1 MLEQSLTLDA
11 VGFEQRGWSL
21 EEDSPHNRAWLTP
34 SGDAVRLQLFPEP
47 PPWPFDVNDL
57 NGACAYYERAA
68 AEAGGVMLSVEAA
81 QAAGLEAL
89 RGVFKYRSPVPG
101 SLGMYYEGILVL
113 PFRDFYFQFNAESLE
128 TGTTGMRE
136 AAVYALSRT
145 DDPTGPHLK
154 ETPRRVGSIDAMCDQ
169 IRAAPVR
176 KLPSDDER
184 YDAGFP
190 GHPLTNVRG
199 LLNHLAMT
207 LRVEPVV
214 SHAAPYRAG
223 SSS

>member
-1 MLEQSLTLDA
+1 MPAQSLTLDA
-11 VGFEQRGWSL
+11 IHFEQRGWSL
-21 EEDSPHNRAWLTP
+21 EEDTLHNRAWLTQ
-34 SGDAVRLQLFPEP
+34 SGDAVRLQLFPHP

-57 NGACAYYERAA
+57 SGACAYYERAA
-68 AEAGGVMLSVEAA
+68 AEMGGAMLSVEAA

-101 SLGMYYEGILVL
+101 SLGMYYVGILVL
-113 PFRDFYFQFNAESLE
+113 PFCDFYIQFNAESLE

-154 ETPRRVGSIDAMCDQ
+154 EVPRRVGSIDEMFDQ
-169 IRAAPVR
+169 MRAAPVR
-176 KLPSDDER
+176 ALPSDDER

-190 GHPLTNVRG
+190 GHPLTNVRA
-199 LLNHLAMT
+199 LLNHLATT
-207 LRVEPVV
+207 LQVDPIV
-214 SHAAPYRAG
+214 SHAPPYRAH
-223 SSS
+223 SNS